1 MKLTMIVYILASTN
15 HHFNIYNIKYKQN
28 NIKYT
33 IIEEE
38 MNGNSII
45 STQLHSYTLVASYT
59 EGIMRI
65 SIEVNHSED
74 VLFVSN
80 RYTDANMPTEL
91 KVLF

>member
-1 MKLTMIVYILASTN
+1 
-15 HHFNIYNIKYKQN
+15 
-28 NIKYT
+28 
-33 IIEEE
+33 